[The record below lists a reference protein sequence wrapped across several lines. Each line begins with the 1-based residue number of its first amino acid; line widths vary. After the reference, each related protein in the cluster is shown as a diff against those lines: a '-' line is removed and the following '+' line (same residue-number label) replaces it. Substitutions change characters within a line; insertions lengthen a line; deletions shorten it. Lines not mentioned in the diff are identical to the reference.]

1 MAYSKTNWQD
11 LPSTATPIN
20 STNLN
25 KIENELEVVDKS
37 LKYIGNAPTD
47 WNDAKTFG
55 IYNVSGTYTNAPT
68 SSQIWGVLIVY
79 ENKGGTWTPVTSG
92 SGSWIW
98 QEFRD
103 TSGKIYRRN
112 ATNTSNSWTSWRLD
126 EPIETVSTTYE
137 TAIKYPDGTMICYG
151 KKPFIVTFSTDN
163 SRIDIDDPFTFPV
176 SFVEN
181 PALTMNTENDS
192 DYSYAMIYG
201 IIRNNTKVSKVN
213 LYRFNS
219 VTSGTLGLSYIAI
232 GRWK

>member
-11 LPSTATPIN
+11 LPSTATPLN
-20 STNLN
+20 ATNLN

-37 LKYIGNAPTD
+37 LKYMGNAPTD

-79 ENKGGTWTPVTSG
+79 ENRGSVWNPGTP

-98 QEFRD
+98 QEFKD

-112 ATNTSNSWTSWRLD
+112 AINTSNSWTSWRLD

-137 TAIKYPDGTMICYG
+137 TAIKYPNGTMICYG
-151 KKPFIVTFSTDN
+151 KKAFTVTFSTDN

-181 PALTMNTENDS
+181 PVLTMNTENDS

-213 LYRFNS
+213 LYRFTS

>member
-68 SSQIWGVLIVY
+68 SSQIGGVLIVY
-79 ENKGGTWTPVTSG
+79 ENRGSVWNPGTP

-126 EPIETVSTTYE
+126 EPIETVSTTSG
-137 TAIKYPDGTMICYG
+137 TAIKYPNGTMICYG
-151 KKPFIVTFSTDN
+151 KASFIVTFSKDN
-163 SRIDIDDPFTFPV
+163 SRIDINDPFTFPV

-181 PALTMNTENDS
+181 PALTINTENDS

-201 IIRNNTKVSKVN
+201 IIRNKTKVNKVN
-213 LYRFNS
+213 LYKLDA
-219 VTSGTLGLSYIAI
+219 VTSGFLNLSYIAI